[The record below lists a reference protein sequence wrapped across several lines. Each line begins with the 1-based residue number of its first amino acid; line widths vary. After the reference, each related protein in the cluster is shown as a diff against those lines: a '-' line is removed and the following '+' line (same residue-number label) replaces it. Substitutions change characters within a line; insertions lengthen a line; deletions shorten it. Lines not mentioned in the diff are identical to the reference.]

1 MQIKQEFEKVIDEV
15 LEIKQIVKVESGNS
29 IEINLKHFE
38 SFKSNVV
45 DQINEL
51 EYKINE
57 LCNIGNKYS
66 NELEEQKKLFG

>member
-1 MQIKQEFEKVIDEV
+1 M
-15 LEIKQIVKVESGNS
+15 ESSNS
-29 IEINLKHFE
+29 IEINLKNFE
-38 SFKSNVV
+38 SFKNNVV

-66 NELEEQKKLFG
+66 NELEE